1 MNLKLFCLIRRMM
14 NDQQLM
20 YYIDNA
26 FARFDLDRNGTLEW
40 NELHL
45 FYNEVFAQSG
55 SPYRMSAQQ
64 AFDTMRMINTSGTQR
79 VTKTELFHAMKSMQ
93 STPQY
98 AQQMYPNGFIQPPQ
112 QAQQAQNTIIIV
124 KK

>member
-1 MNLKLFCLIRRMM
+1 M

-45 FYNEVFAQSG
+45 FYNNVFEESG
-55 SPYRMSAQQ
+55 SPYRMSQQQ
-64 AFDTMRMINTSGTQR
+64 AYETMKMINTSGTGH
-79 VTKTELFHAMKSMQ
+79 VTKPELFRAIKAQ
-93 STPQY
+93 QNTPQY
-98 AQQMYPNGFIQPPQ
+98 N
-112 QAQQAQNTIIIV
+112 
-124 KK
+124 

>member
-1 MNLKLFCLIRRMM
+1 M

-40 NELHL
+40 NEIHL

-55 SPYRMSAQQ
+55 SPYRMSQQQ
-64 AFDTMRMINTSGTQR
+64 AYDTMRMINTSGTGH
-79 VTKTELFHAMKSMQ
+79 VTKPELFRAMKSLQ
-93 STPQY
+93 QTPQY
-98 AQQMYPNGFIQPPQ
+98 TQQYYPNGFVQPPQ
-112 QAQQAQNTIIIV
+112 QPAQQSPTVVII